1 MRVYIPL
8 MNKEVIFCEQE
19 SKCESV
25 SESTTQ
31 QKREIIRLICA
42 QKKVEAVVGEGLKP
56 CRGAES
62 GSRGEDVVT
71 QQPADRSLC

>member
-1 MRVYIPL
+1 MIQ
-8 MNKEVIFCEQE
+8 VITFKHFQSEN
-19 SKCESV
+19 KCESL
-25 SESTTQ
+25 SESATQ
-31 QKREIIRLICA
+31 QQRLQEIIRLICA

-62 GSRGEDVVT
+62 GSGGEDVVT